1 MHRCH
6 HGNICNSKFCCQISL
21 LSLSLCIVVWQ
32 KILTSDPRLSFGGG
46 GGLGMRASLVPSPFY
61 CMWEKC
67 PAKRIFNF
75 GSVQQD
81 LDTANQIAGWCLR
94 HGHVWKK
101 KDCDSNLKEQTED
114 WLPLIQQVIDE
125 ANCCL
130 SSAKC
135 TQSLGEVRSLAVCMQ
150 TNFSAQ
156 FYCVSIIIRH
166 RHQREPKLNT
176 HFIRLSFPSPPNRK
190 ESLGSRLDKKKWY
203 NPQESLL
210 FGVMHIDY
218 RIVGKF
224 GMHSIWLIGSQ

>member
-1 MHRCH
+1 MH
-6 HGNICNSKFCCQISL
+6 SSL
-21 LSLSLCIVVWQ
+21 TKNTNFRSQ
-32 KILTSDPRLSFGGG
+32 TILWGGG
-46 GGLGMRASLVPSPFY
+46 GWEWELVS
-61 CMWEKC
+61 C
-67 PAKRIFNF
+67 PAPSIACGK
-75 GSVQQD
+75 SVRRNAYSILVLCSKIWTQPIRLQD
-81 LDTANQIAGWCLR
+81 GAYVMATFE
-94 HGHVWKK
+94 KK

-190 ESLGSRLDKKKWY
+190 ESLGSRLDKKSDTILKRAFY
-203 NPQESLL
+203 LASC
-210 FGVMHIDY
+210 I
-218 RIVGKF
+218 
-224 GMHSIWLIGSQ
+224 SITV